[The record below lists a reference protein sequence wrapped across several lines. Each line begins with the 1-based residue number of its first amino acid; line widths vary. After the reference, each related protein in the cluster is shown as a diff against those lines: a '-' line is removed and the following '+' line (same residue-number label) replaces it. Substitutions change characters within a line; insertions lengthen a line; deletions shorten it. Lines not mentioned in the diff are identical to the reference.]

1 MAATKK
7 VVKKRKNIK
16 LPNGV
21 LYINT
26 TENNTIVTLTD
37 PHGNKVNGGGTGSAG
52 FKWAKENTAFAA
64 ETVAKKILKE
74 AKDLFGLKELGLVM
88 RGTGLGREWIFKAIN
103 ELGAIDIMYIKE
115 DTSIQFGGCKG
126 IRPKRN

>member
-1 MAATKK
+1 MAGTKK

-21 LYINT
+21 LYVKT

-37 PHGNKVNGGGTGSAG
+37 PNGNKINWGGTWSAW

-64 ETVAKKILKE
+64 ETIAKKILKE
-74 AKDLFGLKELGLVM
+74 AKDLFGLKELGVVM
-88 RGTGLGREWIFKAIN
+88 RWTWLGREWIFKAIN
-103 ELGAIDIMYIKE
+103 ELWTVDIMYIKE
-115 DTSIQFGGCKG
+115 DTSIQFWWCKWV
-126 IRPKRN
+126 RPKRN